1 MKYYGLVGALALSML
16 LLGCV
21 SHRNPTHNT
30 ALPVN
35 PASSLVGPSEPL
47 KLLPNTGKLYGALL
61 APTGSMVPTL
71 LDYDLVLYT
80 KDYEFEDIRIG
91 DIVLFRDP
99 SSRKENPTLV
109 CHRVV
114 YRNRLYLTTKGD
126 NNLVKDPFP
135 VGEDLIYAVAVGV
148 IREDRNLPVALLA
161 ANELP

>member
-1 MKYYGLVGALALSML
+1 MKHYGIAWAFALSML

-35 PASSLVGPSEPL
+35 PASSLVGPSDPL
-47 KLLPNTGKLYGALL
+47 DLLPNSGKIYGAYL

-71 LDYDLVLYT
+71 LDYDLILYT
-80 KDYEFEDIRIG
+80 KDYEFEDIRVG
-91 DIVLFRDP
+91 DIVLYRDP
-99 SSRKENPTLV
+99 SNRKESPTLV

-126 NNLVKDPFP
+126 NNLISDPFP
-135 VGEDLIYAVAVGV
+135 IGEELIYAVAVGV
-148 IREDRNLPVALLA
+148 IREDRTLPATLLA